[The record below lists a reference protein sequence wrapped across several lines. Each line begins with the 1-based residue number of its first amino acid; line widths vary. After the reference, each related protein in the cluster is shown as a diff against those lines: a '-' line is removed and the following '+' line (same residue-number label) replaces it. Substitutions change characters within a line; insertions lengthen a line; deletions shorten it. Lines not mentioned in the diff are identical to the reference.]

1 MSTMSV
7 GVEETA
13 VFTLL
18 QKLDPEKE
26 LEFVKL
32 VTPELWLL

>member
-1 MSTMSV
+1 MSTISV
-7 GVEETA
+7 GVEEM

-26 LEFVKL
+26 FEEDVNLE
-32 VTPELWLL
+32 WLFR